1 MHSGPVYA
9 RSNGGSMSY
18 GPAST
23 SRNGDGRLV
32 DAFRAGQ
39 GEAFEE
45 IVRRHYPALLRVA
58 ERRCGASAL
67 AQDAVQ
73 AALLRAHRYLRGAG
87 SVDNLGAWLRRIV
100 YNCSTD
106 LLKRNDRRSV
116 SLAADLPAP
125 AQAGLEGKELRALV
139 AEAFAK
145 LPEIYRAPLAMS
157 YLHGL
162 DAREIAQQLDENL
175 HSIKS
180 RIARG
185 RRELRRRLEPVLI
198 RAGYLS

>member
-1 MHSGPVYA
+1 
-9 RSNGGSMSY
+9 MSY

-39 GEAFEE
+39 GQAFEE

-58 ERRCGASAL
+58 EQRCGPSAL

-73 AALLRAHRYLRGAG
+73 AALVRAHRYLRGAG
-87 SVDNLGAWLRRIV
+87 AVDNLGAWLRRIV

-116 SLAADLPAP
+116 SLATDFPVPAP
-125 AQAGLEGKELRALV
+125 AREGLELKELRALV
-139 AEAFAK
+139 AEAIAK

-162 DAREIAQQLDENL
+162 DAREVARQLNENL

-185 RRELRRRLEPVLI
+185 RRELRRRLEPALI

>member
-1 MHSGPVYA
+1 
-9 RSNGGSMSY
+9 MSQ

-39 GEAFEE
+39 GQAFEE
-45 IVRRHYPALLRVA
+45 IVRRHYAGLLRVA
-58 ERRCGASAL
+58 EQRCGASAL

-73 AALLRAHRYLRGAG
+73 AALVRAHHYLRGAG
-87 SVDNLGAWLRRIV
+87 AVDNLGAWLRRIV

-106 LLKRNDRRSV
+106 LLKRNNRHEV
-116 SLAADLPAP
+116 ALAADLPAP
-125 AQAGLEGKELRALV
+125 AAAGLERDELRGLIAD
-139 AEAFAK
+139 AIEQ
-145 LPEIYRAPLAMS
+145 LPEIYRAPLVMR

-162 DAREIAQQLDENL
+162 EAREVAQQLNENL
-175 HSIKS
+175 HSVKS

-185 RRELRRRLEPVLI
+185 RRELRRRLEPVLT